1 MKILFQGDSITDC
14 GRDRSDPKNI
24 GPGYV
29 KYAAEHIC
37 EMFPQKEFEF
47 YNLGIGGNQ
56 TKDLVARLETDF
68 IDIQP
73 DLVSILI
80 GINDVW
86 HNANNGGNW
95 LSNDDFEC
103 RYRAVLKAIK
113 ERTNAKIV
121 MLEPFLFPAEDKQ
134 CFRVDLDPKIQVIR
148 KLARE
153 YADVYIPTDGL
164 LAARITTEDWKLYS
178 ADGVHL
184 IQYGSQVVGKM
195 YADAVYDL
203 IKSME

>member
-153 YADVYIPTDGL
+153 YRMFIFL
-164 LAARITTEDWKLYS
+164 LTACLQQELLPKIGSFIQLMVFILYS
-178 ADGVHL
+178 MVL
-184 IQYGSQVVGKM
+184 RLLVKCMLMQFMI
-195 YADAVYDL
+195 
-203 IKSME
+203 

>member
-14 GRDRSDPKNI
+14 GRNREDIKDI

-29 KYAAEHIC
+29 KFAAEQIVIDH
-37 EMFPQKEFEF
+37 PDKEFEF
-47 YNLGIGGNQ
+47 INLGIGGNQ
-56 TKDLVARLETDF
+56 TKDLVARLQTDF
-68 IDIQP
+68 IDINP
-73 DLVSILI
+73 DIVSILI

-86 HNANNGGNW
+86 HHANAGCNW
-95 LSNDDFEC
+95 IPNEIFEG

-113 ERTNAKIV
+113 EKTSAKIV
-121 MLEPFLFPAEDKQ
+121 MLEPFLFPASDKQ
-134 CFRVDLDPKIQVIR
+134 FFRIDLDPKIQIVR

-164 LAARITTEDWKLYS
+164 LAAKIAVEDWQKYS

-203 IKSME
+203 IKSM